1 MSFRYTADH
10 PNRLVVA
17 IGVDDVALSDL
28 ALMGEDLIR
37 QKLLRYALLLNLA
50 STTLCPDA
58 RELLAFI
65 HVLRTSCRDGR
76 PGAVAVVAD
85 QHGDLFLQLSRLTDT
100 LGRDFK
106 AVANVHEARRWLME
120 LRPHHGWEPAKRV
133 PDGR

>member
-17 IGVDDVALSDL
+17 IGVDEVALSDL

-37 QKLLRYALLLNLA
+37 QKLLRYALLINVA
-50 STTLCPDA
+50 STTQCPGA

-65 HVLRTSCRDGR
+65 HVLRTSCRDGH

-85 QHGDLFLQLSRLTDT
+85 QHGDLFLQLSRLIDSQ
-100 LGRDFK
+100 GQDFR
-106 AVANVHEARRWLME
+106 VIPNVHEARRWLME